1 MRALQALIFRILPAG
16 SSCCLEGEM
25 VGYFYVHFMVVEIF
39 RKIKLESAISL
50 LLQLSVLDL
59 AEACCPITQES
70 TS

>member
-1 MRALQALIFRILPAG
+1 MFI
-16 SSCCLEGEM
+16 
-25 VGYFYVHFMVVEIF
+25 FMVVEIF
-39 RKIKLESAISL
+39 RKIKLESVVSL